1 MAITLI
7 RAFQKCQVL
16 IIIKKFQVS
25 KREQESVKR
34 QMHISFN
41 GCQAS
46 VSWGV
51 YRMCSKRLSVLPPVG
66 SLKLGHVTLHK
77 STFHEHFSL
86 SCTHTVSATVIL
98 KQKRVPRGQG
108 LGLCSALGLANRKC
122 PVTVQ
127 GMHDSKAYPG
137 SQEGTRIP
145 VNTDLAWVCQD
156 QSK

>member
-25 KREQESVKR
+25 KREQESVKDR
-34 QMHISFN
+34 CIFPLMDAKRL
-41 GCQAS
+41 G
-46 VSWGV
+46 GV
-51 YRMCSKRLSVLPPVG
+51 YCMCSKRLSVLPPVG